1 MQKFHLFG
9 SKGEVIYLNAMI
21 LIHSFMF
28 WSLCSGRC
36 GFVFL
41 RTELF
46 LGPASSIDCPIFPSG
61 TTPRDDEVAKLA
73 NERDENKMH

>member
-1 MQKFHLFG
+1 MLW
-9 SKGEVIYLNAMI
+9 
-21 LIHSFMF
+21 SF
-28 WSLCSGRC
+28 CSDYC

-46 LGPASSIDCPIFPSG
+46 LGPMSSIDSAPFFPPSS

>member
-1 MQKFHLFG
+1 MLW
-9 SKGEVIYLNAMI
+9 
-21 LIHSFMF
+21 SF
-28 WSLCSGRC
+28 CSGYC

-41 RTELF
+41 RTEL
-46 LGPASSIDCPIFPSG
+46 LGPVSSIDSAPFFPPSS

>member
-1 MQKFHLFG
+1 MLW
-9 SKGEVIYLNAMI
+9 
-21 LIHSFMF
+21 SF
-28 WSLCSGRC
+28 CSGYC
-36 GFVFL
+36 GFGFL

-46 LGPASSIDCPIFPSG
+46 LGPVSSIDSAPFFPPSS

>member
-1 MQKFHLFG
+1 MLW
-9 SKGEVIYLNAMI
+9 
-21 LIHSFMF
+21 SF
-28 WSLCSGRC
+28 CSGYC

-41 RTELF
+41 RTEL
-46 LGPASSIDCPIFPSG
+46 LGPVNSIDSAPFFPPSS